1 MLLVKLCM
9 LLINFFK
16 RQWLGTILIIIFIV
30 STFVLNSEEKELLQ
44 KEKQLSLKI
53 KNLEKKDKESA
64 KRIDSLSKQDVKIVR
79 DIRIVKETEYEELH
93 IVDSLPISGLQ
104 KYFTDRY
111 PQR

>member
-1 MLLVKLCM
+1 M

-44 KEKQLSLKI
+44 KEKELSLKI
-53 KNLEKKDKESA
+53 KNLEEKDHESA
-64 KRIDSLSKQDVKIVR
+64 KVIDSLSNVDVKIVK
-79 DIRIVKETEYEELH
+79 DIQIVKEIEHEELH
-93 IVDSLPISGLQ
+93 IIDSLPISGLQ
-104 KYFTDRY
+104 KYFTDKY

>member
-30 STFVLNSEEKELLQ
+30 SIFVLNSEEKELLQ

-64 KRIDSLSKQDVKIVR
+64 KRIDSLSNADVKV
-79 DIRIVKETEYEELH
+79 VKEIQTVNQVVYEELH
-93 IVDSLPISGLQ
+93 IIDSLPISGLQ

>member
-1 MLLVKLCM
+1 
-9 LLINFFK
+9 
-16 RQWLGTILIIIFIV
+16 V

-79 DIRIVKETEYEELH
+79 DIRIVKETEYEELR